1 MFKLRIKDWEKFQHY
16 KKKNKNFN
24 NEQPWFMFYGR
35 KLLRDVD
42 FMTLTIEQ
50 REFLIMSW
58 AIASQDNGF
67 LPSIKQIQFLL
78 SREEDVINKH
88 LTFLSS
94 EGWLVEYEYKLY
106 EEIQSEQEVIIHENR
121 IAKLKEN
128 NSFNNLKDKNPRI
141 LPGHII

>member
-1 MFKLRIKDWEKFQHY
+1 MDKLRIKDWEKFQHY

-42 FMTLTIEQ
+42 FMTLNIEQ

-67 LPSIKQIQFLL
+67 LPPINQIQFLL
-78 SREEDVINKH
+78 NRKEDVINRN
-88 LTFLSS
+88 LEFLFG
-94 EGWLVEYEYKLY
+94 EGWLVEYDNEKYQQM
-106 EEIQSEQEVIIHENR
+106 QSDQEVIIHENR
-121 IAKLKEN
+121 VERIKELR
-128 NSFNNLKDKNPRI
+128 S
-141 LPGHII
+141 

>member
-1 MFKLRIKDWEKFQHY
+1 MVKLRIKDWEKFQHY

-35 KLLRDVD
+35 KLLRDVN
-42 FMTLTIEQ
+42 FMTLNIEQ

-67 LPSIKQIQFLL
+67 LPPINQIQFLL
-78 SREEDVINKH
+78 NRKEDVINRN
-88 LTFLSS
+88 LEFLFG
-94 EGWLVEYEYKLY
+94 EGWLVEYDNEKYQK
-106 EEIQSEQEVIIHENR
+106 IQSDQEVIIHENR
-121 IAKLKEN
+121 IGKLKEN
-128 NSFNNLKDKNPRI
+128 NSFNNSKDKNPRI

>member
-1 MFKLRIKDWEKFQHY
+1 MDKLRIKDWEKFQHY

-35 KLLRDVD
+35 KLLRDVN
-42 FMTLTIEQ
+42 FMTLNIEQ

-67 LPSIKQIQFLL
+67 LPPINQIQFLL
-78 SREEDVINKH
+78 NRKEDVINRN
-88 LTFLSS
+88 LEFLFG
-94 EGWLVEYEYKLY
+94 EGWLVEYDNEKYQK
-106 EEIQSEQEVIIHENR
+106 IQSDQEVIIHENR
-121 IAKLKEN
+121 IGKLKEN
-128 NSFNNLKDKNPRI
+128 NSFNNSKDKNPRI

>member
-1 MFKLRIKDWEKFQHY
+1 MDKLRIKDWEKFQHY

-35 KLLRDVD
+35 KLLRDVN
-42 FMTLTIEQ
+42 FMTLNIEQ

-67 LPSIKQIQFLL
+67 LPPINQIQFLL
-78 SREEDVINKH
+78 NRKEDVINRN
-88 LTFLSS
+88 LEFLFG
-94 EGWLVEYEYKLY
+94 EGWLVEYDNEIYQQ
-106 EEIQSEQEVIIHENR
+106 IQSDQEVIIHENR
-121 IAKLKEN
+121 IGKLKEN
-128 NSFNNLKDKNPRI
+128 NSFNNSKDKNPRI

>member
-1 MFKLRIKDWEKFQHY
+1 MDKLRIKDWEKFQHY

-35 KLLRDVD
+35 KLLRDVN
-42 FMTLTIEQ
+42 FMTLNIEQ

-67 LPSIKQIQFLL
+67 LPPINQIQFLL
-78 SREEDVINKH
+78 NRKEDVINRN
-88 LTFLSS
+88 LEFLFG
-94 EGWLVEYEYKLY
+94 EGWLVEYDNEKYQQM
-106 EEIQSEQEVIIHENR
+106 QSDQEVIIHENR
-121 IAKLKEN
+121 IGKLKEN
-128 NSFNNLKDKNPRI
+128 NSFNNSKDKNPRI

>member
-1 MFKLRIKDWEKFQHY
+1 MDKLRIKDWEKFQHY

-35 KLLRDVD
+35 KLLRDVN
-42 FMTLTIEQ
+42 FMTLNIEQ

-67 LPSIKQIQFLL
+67 LPPINQIQFLL
-78 SREEDVINKH
+78 NRKEGVINRN
-88 LTFLSS
+88 LEFLFG
-94 EGWLVEYEYKLY
+94 EGWLVEYDNEKYQQ
-106 EEIQSEQEVIIHENR
+106 IQSDQEVIIHENR
-121 IAKLKEN
+121 IGKLKEN
-128 NSFNNLKDKNPRI
+128 NSFNNSEDKNPRI

>member
-1 MFKLRIKDWEKFQHY
+1 MCI
-16 KKKNKNFN
+16 
-24 NEQPWFMFYGR
+24 
-35 KLLRDVD
+35 RD
-42 FMTLTIEQ
+42 
-50 REFLIMSW
+50 R

>member
-1 MFKLRIKDWEKFQHY
+1 MDKLRIKDWEKFQHY

-35 KLLRDVD
+35 KLLRDVN
-42 FMTLTIEQ
+42 FMTLNIEQ

-67 LPSIKQIQFLL
+67 LPPINQIQFLL
-78 SREEDVINKH
+78 NRKEDVINRN
-88 LTFLSS
+88 LEFLFG
-94 EGWLVEYEYKLY
+94 EGWLVEYDNEKYQQ
-106 EEIQSEQEVIIHENR
+106 IQSDQEVIIHENR
-121 IAKLKEN
+121 IGKLKDN
-128 NSFNNLKDKNPRI
+128 NSFNNSKDKNPRI

>member
-1 MFKLRIKDWEKFQHY
+1 MDKLRIKDWEKFQHY

-35 KLLRDVD
+35 KLLRDVN
-42 FMTLTIEQ
+42 FMTLNIEQ

-67 LPSIKQIQFLL
+67 LPPINQIQFLL
-78 SREEDVINKH
+78 NRKEDVINRN
-88 LTFLSS
+88 LEFLFG
-94 EGWLVEYEYKLY
+94 EGWLVEYDNEKYQQ
-106 EEIQSEQEVIIHENR
+106 IQSDQEVIIHENR
-121 IAKLKEN
+121 IGKLKEN
-128 NSFNNLKDKNPRI
+128 NSFNNSKDKNPRI

>member
-1 MFKLRIKDWEKFQHY
+1 MVKLRIKDWEKFQHY
-16 KKKNKNFN
+16 KRKNKNFN

-58 AIASQDNGF
+58 CIASQDNGF

-78 SREEDVINKH
+78 SRDEDVIKKH
-88 LTFLSS
+88 LTFLFS

-106 EEIQSEQEVIIHENR
+106 EEMQSEQEVIIHENR
-121 IAKLKEN
+121 IEKLKEN
-128 NSFNNLKDKNPRI
+128 NSFNNSKDKNPRI
-141 LPGHII
+141 PPGHII

>member
-1 MFKLRIKDWEKFQHY
+1 MDKLRIKDWEKFQHY

-35 KLLRDVD
+35 KLLRDVN
-42 FMTLTIEQ
+42 FMTLNIEQ

-67 LPSIKQIQFLL
+67 LPPINQIQFLL
-78 SREEDVINKH
+78 NRKEDVINRN
-88 LTFLSS
+88 LEFLFG
-94 EGWLVEYEYKLY
+94 EGWLVEYDNETYQQ
-106 EEIQSEQEVIIHENR
+106 IQSDQEVIIHENR
-121 IAKLKEN
+121 IGKLKEN
-128 NSFNNLKDKNPRI
+128 NSFNNSKDKNPRI